1 MEMLQDDDTIEAIV
15 SMLMRLQDEENTDLP
30 MYEKQLKQTETAID
44 NIVTAVM
51 NGMASKA
58 LQAKLTQLEDAKEEL
73 LVRIAEEKLEK
84 PKISAEFMT
93 FWLHRF
99 RKLDVT
105 KEAHRQMLIDTFVN
119 AVFVHDDK
127 LLLTFNFKDGTRTIT
142 LNDVK
147 EATCSSGSDLDCF
160 VAPEKPALWGWLFW
174 YSLRDSNNLT
184 ASVRWTLAPCGLD
197 RMDTLISALKGRNAT
212 RPVSYSQNNH

>member
-1 MEMLQDDDTIEAIV
+1 M
-15 SMLMRLQDEENTDLP
+15 
-30 MYEKQLKQTETAID
+30 
-44 NIVTAVM
+44 
-51 NGMASKA
+51 
-58 LQAKLTQLEDAKEEL
+58 

-160 VAPEKPALWGWLFW
+160 VAPKKRHPSGCLFFGADK
-174 YSLRDSNNLT
+174 DSN
-184 ASVRWTLAPCGLD
+184 PCKC
-197 RMDTLISALKGRNAT
+197 DTPVGCRSSPAGR
-212 RPVSYSQNNH
+212 

>member
-1 MEMLQDDDTIEAIV
+1 MGVNATMEMLQDDDAIEAIV
-15 SMLMRLQDEENTDLP
+15 SMLMRLQDEESTDLP

-58 LQAKLTQLEDAKEEL
+58 LQAKLTQLEESKEEL

-84 PKISAEFMT
+84 PKISEEFMT

-127 LLLTFNFKDGTRTIT
+127 LLHTFNFKEGTRTIT
-142 LNDVK
+142 LDDVK
-147 EATCSSGSDLDCF
+147 TAT
-160 VAPEKPALWGWLFW
+160 
-174 YSLRDSNNLT
+174 
-184 ASVRWTLAPCGLD
+184 
-197 RMDTLISALKGRNAT
+197 
-212 RPVSYSQNNH
+212 